1 MNKIAEY
8 IKKNMESLSRLV
20 AVIVIF
26 IALITISPSF
36 GEVANLLNVL
46 RVVSL
51 NLMIATGIALCMMVS
66 GIDLSV
72 GANIALTTILFARFF
87 QMGHSTGDMIF
98 GIVGILAVA
107 TFIGFL
113 NGVTVAYLGIAPF
126 LATYGIQQIAR
137 GLSYFITRG
146 MVFTSFTPQFQ
157 FLGGGYFFR
166 IPMPVIFAAILLL
179 IIGFMLKRTTL
190 GRQIVAVGSN
200 KEAARFSGINV
211 NRILLAAC
219 TMSGFIAGF
228 AGIIY
233 ISRLNAA
240 EPNIGADFAQNA
252 IAAAA
257 IGGISFKGGR
267 GSVFGIIIGALILT
281 FMTNGMNLLG
291 VNSNWQ
297 MGVTGVIILLAVLID
312 RTTAKKKV

>member
-1 MNKIAEY
+1 MNKITEY
-8 IKKNMESLSRLV
+8 IKTNMENLSRLV

-26 IALITISPSF
+26 IALIIISPSF
-36 GEVANLLNVL
+36 GEFANLLNVL

-98 GIVGILAVA
+98 GIVGILTVA
-107 TFIGFL
+107 TFVGFL

-179 IIGFMLKRTTL
+179 VIGFMLKRTTL
-190 GRQIVAVGSN
+190 GRQIMAVGSN

-211 NRILLAAC
+211 NRILLAAY

-281 FMTNGMNLLG
+281 FVTNGMNLLG

-312 RTTAKKKV
+312 RTTAKKRV